1 MAMLTDAATPNPT
14 TEATASHEPRALAR
28 FATTLAHVLSTPLG
42 AIGLALV
49 LLIVL
54 TALLAPTI
62 APYDPTAI
70 NVKNRLA
77 DPSLAHL
84 LGTDQLGR
92 DLFSRVILG
101 TRTAMTVALTALAT
115 ALALA
120 LPLGLVAGYGPRWL
134 DGLMVLM
141 FDSISSL
148 PMIMLGL
155 AVVVLIGPG
164 LPTVILVIVLYCVPS
179 YARLVRTQTL
189 SLKSRDFIK
198 AEQAM
203 DAGTPRILFRHLL
216 PNVIG
221 PLLILACLDISTV
234 ITLEAGLS
242 FLGLG
247 VKPQIPSWGNILS
260 DGFAVIRKS
269 AVPVVAGGVP
279 LVLATLG
286 FTFFGEAL
294 RDALDPR
301 LARERRP

>member
-1 MAMLTDAATPNPT
+1 MAAIISNI
-14 TEATASHEPRALAR
+14 EAQAPMAKEPGWLGRAGRVMGLV
-28 FATTLAHVLSTPLG
+28 FFTPLG
-42 AIGLALV
+42 GIGCSLV
-49 LLIVL
+49 VAIVL
-54 TALLAPTI
+54 IALFAPAI
-62 APYDPTAI
+62 APYNPAAI
-70 NVKNRLA
+70 SVKERLA

-92 DLFSRVILG
+92 DLLSRVIMG
-101 TRTAMTVALTALAT
+101 TRTAMTVALTALS
-115 ALALA
+115 LALVAA
-120 LPLGLVAGYGPRWL
+120 LPLGLIAGYGPRWL
-134 DGLMVLM
+134 DAVLILV
-141 FDSISSL
+141 FDSLSSI

-155 AVVVLIGPG
+155 AIVALVGPG
-164 LPTVILVIVLYCVPS
+164 VSTVIFVIVLYCIPS

-203 DAGTPRILFRHLL
+203 NASTPRILFRHLL

-260 DGFAVIRKS
+260 DGFAVIRTTPL
-269 AVPVVAGGVP
+269 PVIAGGLP
-279 LVLATLG
+279 LILATIG

-294 RDALDPR
+294 RDALDPK
-301 LARERRP
+301 LSRERH

>member
-1 MAMLTDAATPNPT
+1 MATEVNTIPIPQAAGEPGISRRV
-14 TEATASHEPRALAR
+14 ALIFIQVVSH
-28 FATTLAHVLSTPLG
+28 PLG
-42 AIGLALV
+42 AIGVVLV
-49 LLIVL
+49 ALIVL
-54 TALLAPTI
+54 TALLAPAI
-62 APYDPTAI
+62 APYNPTAI
-70 NVKNRLA
+70 SVKERLA

-92 DLFSRVILG
+92 DLLSRVIVG
-101 TRTAMTVALTALAT
+101 TRTAMTVALTSLAAALAI
-115 ALALA
+115 A
-120 LPLGLVAGYGPRWL
+120 LPLGMIAGYGPRWL
-134 DGLMVLM
+134 DALLILL

-155 AVVVLIGPG
+155 AVVVLLGPG
-164 LPTVILVIVLYCVPS
+164 VSTVILVIVLYGVPS

-189 SLKSRDFIK
+189 SLRTRDFIK

-203 DAGTPRILFRHLL
+203 NAGTFRILFRHIL
-216 PNVIG
+216 PNVVG

-260 DGFAVIRKS
+260 DGFAVIRNS
-269 AVPVVAGGVP
+269 PVPVIAGGMP
-279 LVLATLG
+279 LILATIG

-294 RDALDPR
+294 RDALDPK
-301 LARERRP
+301 LSPERKP